1 MIGISLKVSRLVD
14 GMQTQKNLVEEALIL
29 GILASVALTVILFV
43 QLGYKPFFNDQRH
56 LIIDN

>member
-1 MIGISLKVSRLVD
+1 MSRLVD